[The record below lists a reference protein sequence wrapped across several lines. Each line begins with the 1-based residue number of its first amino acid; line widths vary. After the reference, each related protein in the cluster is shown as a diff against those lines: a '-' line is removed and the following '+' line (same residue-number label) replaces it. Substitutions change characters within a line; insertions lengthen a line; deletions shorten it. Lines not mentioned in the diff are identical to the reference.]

1 MDIPWEFRCLFWW
14 KNLMKKTHR
23 DPLIKI
29 NSDGN
34 GVSSILF
41 LLPNKKEHAQ
51 IINYLIK
58 REKELPGY
66 TIRYV
71 CHKDALPFYPTE
83 LHKHFITFDDDN
95 LNQIGIINTQSFID
109 RIKALNYDA
118 LIDLNI
124 SFNPAA
130 TMLAWELYNPLK
142 IGFQSSMADKLYT
155 VILENKRNGFFE
167 KNFQTIEQLLGLS

>member
-1 MDIPWEFRCLFWW
+1 M
-14 KNLMKKTHR
+14 
-23 DPLIKI
+23 
-29 NSDGN
+29 
-34 GVSSILF
+34 
-41 LLPNKKEHAQ
+41 
-51 IINYLIK
+51 
-58 REKELPGY
+58 
-66 TIRYV
+66 
-71 CHKDALPFYPTE
+71 
-83 LHKHFITFDDDN
+83 
-95 LNQIGIINTQSFID
+95 GIINTQSFID
-109 RIKALNYDA
+109 RIRALNYDA